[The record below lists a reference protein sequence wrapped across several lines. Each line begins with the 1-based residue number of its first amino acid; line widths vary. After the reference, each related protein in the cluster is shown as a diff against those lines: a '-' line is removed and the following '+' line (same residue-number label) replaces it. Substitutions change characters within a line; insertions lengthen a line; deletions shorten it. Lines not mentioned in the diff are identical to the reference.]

1 MLNKKKPLYFFCMCI
16 YVCGGVQEVRGQ
28 RAKKYLYSSPSYHSL
43 SSVLSQDLSLEL
55 ELADSAEQII

>member
-1 MLNKKKPLYFFCMCI
+1 MLNKKNPLFLLHVYIC
-16 YVCGGVQEVRGQ
+16 VWWSTGGQ